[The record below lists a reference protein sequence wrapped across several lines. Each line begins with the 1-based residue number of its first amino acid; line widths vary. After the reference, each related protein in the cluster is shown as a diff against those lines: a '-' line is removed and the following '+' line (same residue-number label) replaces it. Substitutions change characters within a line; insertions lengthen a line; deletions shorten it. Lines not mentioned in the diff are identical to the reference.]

1 MVIKN
6 KPYKGLFIV
15 TLIVGLLISCGLF
28 GDSET
33 DVNETYEVSLITAT
47 VKVIPT
53 PTAEFIQEESAVL
66 NLVQYNHPTGAFSI
80 MIPADIVSDEGDF
93 SAYFRITD
101 TADLVITFDNLG
113 TNLTTQELSEYTNNW
128 LDNMILE
135 TGFAQ
140 SYSITDS
147 EIINDA
153 NITYY
158 NFIHNS
164 GKEGK
169 GSLTLIQSDSVIYIL
184 DFTSFNF
191 EADETLKAEIVDT
204 LTLKPDEAASILS
217 EIAETEF
224 EEWRLDPYPGSQ
236 FIINEKEATPDWEE
250 IVDYHATALSI
261 SKPYFWDIYFL
272 PDGTKYNAVKDHFR
286 SAMGE
291 MNYQQAMDMQWS
303 KEIYTLTYLHSVN
316 KSSKNAVIFMGEYG
330 DRKPMVIILYSNP
343 Q

>member
-6 KPYKGLFIV
+6 KPYKGLFI
-15 TLIVGLLISCGLF
+15 LILITGLLIGCGLF

-33 DVNETYEVSLITAT
+33 EENGANEVSVVTAT

-66 NLVQYNHPTGAFSI
+66 NLVQYDHPTGAFSI

-101 TADLVITFDNLG
+101 TADLVIIFDNLG
-113 TNLTTQELSEYTNNW
+113 TSFTTQELSDYTDNW
-128 LDNMILE
+128 LDNMILG
-135 TGFAQ
+135 TDFAQ
-140 SYSITDS
+140 SYNITHS
-147 EIINDA
+147 ETINDA
-153 NITYY
+153 NITQYD
-158 NFIHNS
+158 FIHNS

-169 GSLTLIQSDSVIYIL
+169 GSLTLIQSDVVIYIL

-191 EADETLKAEIVDT
+191 DADETLRAEIVDT
-204 LTLKPDEAASILS
+204 LTLKPDKAASTLS
-217 EIAETEF
+217 EITDTEL
-224 EEWRLDPYPGSQ
+224 EAWRLDPYPDSQ

-261 SKPYFWDIYFL
+261 PKPYFWDIYLL
-272 PDGTKYNAVKDHFR
+272 PDGTKYDEVKNHFR
-286 SAMGE
+286 SVMGE
-291 MNYQQAMDMQWS
+291 MNYQQAMDKQWS
-303 KEIYTLTYLHSVN
+303 KETYTLTYLHSVN
-316 KSSKNAVIFMGEYG
+316 KNSKNAVIFLGEYG
-330 DRKPMVIILYSNP
+330 ERKPMAIIIYSNP